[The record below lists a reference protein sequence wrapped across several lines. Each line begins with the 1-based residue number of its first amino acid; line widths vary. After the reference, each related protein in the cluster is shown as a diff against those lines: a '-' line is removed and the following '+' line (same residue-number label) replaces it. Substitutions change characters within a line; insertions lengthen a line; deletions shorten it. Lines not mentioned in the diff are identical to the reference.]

1 MREDKKTGFT
11 RLDPNDDLVKMLI
24 SEIWWNE
31 LVKLSHED
39 KDINIQLRPHSINV
53 YSKMGNLLKI
63 RLQEKKICCTL
74 HYKYLIAPKKPEYVN
89 ITNVNGHLKVI
100 ADDEGSKIKG
110 NICPHIEDIL
120 QPLNLK
126 VIKANIA
133 TYVGKEK
140 IIQSQ
145 LVEKNKDTIL
155 DVEVAFSEKSGHDDS
170 DREDTRIDFINFD
183 KITGKL
189 VLVELK
195 QIFDGRLYS
204 NDINKQIKKYYAFAI
219 KNEVRIIEAYQNVI
233 KTKKKLGIIK
243 EKSYLAKVEIS
254 AIEPRPLL
262 VIAGFNQNVIDGLS
276 DKIIS
281 HLQESIYENRLAGL
295 YFFGKDVDL
304 NMHKQKNKKLF

>member
-1 MREDKKTGFT
+1 M
-11 RLDPNDDLVKMLI
+11 
-24 SEIWWNE
+24 
-31 LVKLSHED
+31 
-39 KDINIQLRPHSINV
+39 
-53 YSKMGNLLKI
+53 
-63 RLQEKKICCTL
+63 
-74 HYKYLIAPKKPEYVN
+74 
-89 ITNVNGHLKVI
+89 
-100 ADDEGSKIKG
+100 
-110 NICPHIEDIL
+110 
-120 QPLNLK
+120 
-126 VIKANIA
+126 
-133 TYVGKEK
+133 
-140 IIQSQ
+140 
-145 LVEKNKDTIL
+145 
-155 DVEVAFSEKSGHDDS
+155 AFSEKSGHDDS